1 MNKVRVGIVN
11 TGWWADAMYLPAL
24 TAHGGVEVT
33 AVCGRNPEK
42 ADTFAKS
49 WSIPNVFTSYK
60 DLLESNLCDALIVA
74 STTDT
79 HHEITMAALEKG
91 LNVLCEKPLARST
104 QEAQEMTELAKA
116 KGLKTMVPFT
126 YRYMPHNRYMKKL
139 IEDGYIGKP
148 YHLNIRYYHDFGRNP
163 GYGWG
168 WDSDLV
174 GAGDVANLASH
185 PIYLALWY
193 FGEVDTVTAELNQ
206 TIDRGDTTPSGEAMN
221 AADDNGVLT
230 LRFKN
235 GAMGTIHYSSLSY
248 ETTSAFKQQHYYEF
262 QGSKGTLYHKN
273 NWYDVQET
281 IGATEGEELRPLNPP
296 DEIWGSANIPDNVHE
311 SYKAIFRQ
319 DKLMIGE
326 FIDAILNDTAVTP
339 TFEDGLAVQQIIE
352 AAVQSSAQGKRI
364 SLNN

>member
-1 MNKVRVGIVN
+1 MKKVRVGVVN

-24 TAHGGVEVT
+24 TAHESVAVT
-33 AVCGRNPEK
+33 AVCGRNPQK
-42 ADTFAKS
+42 AKAFSQS
-49 WSIPNVFTSYK
+49 WSIPNFFADYRAMLNSG
-60 DLLESNLCDALIVA
+60 LCDAVIVA

-79 HHEITMAALEKG
+79 HYEITMAALEKG
-91 LNVLCEKPLARST
+91 LHVLCEKPLARSV
-104 QEAQEMTELAKA
+104 QEAEEMTAFANAE
-116 KGLKTMVPFT
+116 GLKTMVPFT
-126 YRYMPHNRYMKKL
+126 YRYMPHNRFMKQL
-139 IEDGYIGKP
+139 IEDGFIGQP
-148 YHLNIRYYHDFGRNP
+148 YHLNIRYYHDFGRNE

-174 GAGDVANLASH
+174 GAGDVANLGSH

-193 FGEVDTVTAELNQ
+193 FGDVETVTAELNQ
-206 TIDRGDTTPSGEAMN
+206 TISRGETTPSGAPMKP
-221 AADDNGVLT
+221 ADDNGVLT

-281 IGATEGEELRPLNPP
+281 IGATEGEALRPLNPP
-296 DEIWGSANIPDNVHE
+296 DDIWGAANIPNNVHE
-311 SYKAIFRQ
+311 SYKVVFRQ
-319 DKLMIGE
+319 DKLMVGE

-339 TFEDGLAVQQIIE
+339 SFADGLAVQKIIE
-352 AAVQSSAQGKRI
+352 AAISSSDQGRRI
-364 SLNN
+364 KI